1 MLDSSVA
8 AVDLRRN
15 QTGCRVKPG
24 VVFVTREIQLGGHT
38 LFWTLGTFSQ
48 LNRKHNESYIFQES
62 HHLSKQKSR
71 PFTRPGLNYLVIL
84 RSYSSLCRTICC
96 CRLVRRLR
104 RALAEGSA

>member
-8 AVDLRRN
+8 AVDLSRN

-48 LNRKHNESYIFQES
+48 LNRKHNDSYIFQES
-62 HHLSKQKSR
+62 HHLSNRNQD
-71 PFTRPGLNYLVIL
+71 
-84 RSYSSLCRTICC
+84 
-96 CRLVRRLR
+96 RLFVRVCVYELD
-104 RALAEGSA
+104 LD

>member
-8 AVDLRRN
+8 AVDLSRN

-48 LNRKHNESYIFQES
+48 LNRKHNEHFSGVT
-62 HHLSKQKSR
+62 
-71 PFTRPGLNYLVIL
+71 PFIKTEIKTVYLCV
-84 RSYSSLCRTICC
+84 CVCMN
-96 CRLVRRLR
+96 
-104 RALAEGSA
+104 